1 MNNKDY
7 VNDYLREWTKDQN
20 LKFITR
26 EKIL

>member
-7 VNDYLREWTKDQN
+7 VNDYLREWTKDQK